1 MSVDDVRERL
11 GGDGG
16 REGEAVKGGGVKM
29 NPTNIKHNSECCT
42 VQDDDFPHPGDY
54 RN

>member
-16 REGEAVKGGGVKM
+16 RGWERGGG
-29 NPTNIKHNSECCT
+29 SEGGGC
-42 VQDDDFPHPGDY
+42 
-54 RN
+54 